1 MRTDRFWRNP
11 ALAGKLPPCTWAPI
25 LPAAVS
31 QITRSL
37 AFFDRLPATSRG
49 ALYMVGSCAGFAVMM
64 ALVRLVSAEI
74 HPFVAAFFRS
84 LFGLAFMLPWL
95 AVAGVG
101 KLGTG
106 RLSMHALRSLLG
118 LAAMLSLFLALSL
131 MPLAEATALTFTAP
145 LFATIGAALI
155 LGEQV
160 RLRRWTAAL
169 IGFAGALI
177 ILKPGA
183 QTLQPA
189 ALLALAAAALI
200 AGAMLS
206 IKALSRT
213 EHPNAIV
220 IIMGLMMTP
229 ASLVPALFVWSTP
242 SAATFGWL
250 IVLSAAATCGQ
261 LCLTR
266 AFAAADASAVLPFDF
281 SRLVFVSILG
291 FAIFGERPAP
301 GTWLGAAVI
310 VGASVYIARREAQIG
325 RTRSQPPTP

>member
-1 MRTDRFWRNP
+1 MRTDHSWCNP
-11 ALAGKLPPCTWAPI
+11 ALATKLPFRAGVGL
-25 LPAAVS
+25 LPVAMGQMA
-31 QITRSL
+31 RLL
-37 AFFDRLPATSRG
+37 AFFDRLPAASRA

-84 LFGLAFMLPWL
+84 LFGLLFMLPWL
-95 AVAGVG
+95 AVAGIG
-101 KLGTG
+101 KLGHG
-106 RLSMHALRSLLG
+106 RLAMHALRSLLG
-118 LAAMLSLFLALSL
+118 LAAMLSLFMALSL

-145 LFATIGAALI
+145 LFATLGAALL

-160 RLRRWTAAL
+160 RLRRWTAAI
-169 IGFAGALI
+169 IGFLGALI

-183 QTLQPA
+183 QTLQPPAFIALGA
-189 ALLALAAAALI
+189 AVLI

-213 EHPNAIV
+213 EHPNAII

-229 ASLVPALFVWSTP
+229 ASLIPALFVWTTP

-250 IVLSAAATCGQ
+250 IVLSAAATFGQ

-266 AFAAADASAVLPFDF
+266 AFAAADASAVVPFDF

-291 FAIFGERPAP
+291 FAIFGERPDP
-301 GTWLGAAVI
+301 STWIGAAVI
-310 VGASVYIARREAQIG
+310 VGASVYIARREAQLG
-325 RTRSQPPTP
+325 RSRPPAPAP